1 MNLNQLNLNYAKRG
15 TDMNN
20 TEKTIQIMTWHIWI
34 FVGTSAVFGAVMAA
48 TECRPMVYVV
58 KGMLWWQG
66 VVV

>member
-1 MNLNQLNLNYAKRG
+1 
-15 TDMNN
+15 MNN
-20 TEKTIQIMTWHIWI
+20 TEKTIQIMRWHVLTFIAL
-34 FVGTSAVFGAVMAA
+34 SAGMGAVMAA